1 MSHRMFFKHSPKM
14 LWRFSG
20 KKQAKNQ
27 NQQDLGNL
35 YVFNDVKEIKQRHE
49 IDAKGLTHI

>member
-1 MSHRMFFKHSPKM
+1 MFFKHSPEI
-14 LWRFSG
+14 LGRFSG

-27 NQQDLGNL
+27 NQPNPGNL

-49 IDAKGLTHI
+49 TDAKGLTHI